1 MAIIQDWMPLSHD
14 NYNFV
19 MFWWSLFPLFA
30 SLQWII
36 SFGGMG
42 KSSIANSMFN
52 IPGKVAWLTM
62 EVPGASVLLYSFKTL
77 AAEHGHTDLPWQNK
91 VLAGL
96 FVVHYSYRAVI
107 FPIIA
112 PSMSE
117 IHVFVWLSAIGFQVC
132 NGACIG
138 AWLAAYGPT
147 TQAQWDAQGFTV
159 FRFTLGLALF
169 YIGLVANYFSDEE
182 LREIRRGELR
192 RQERLAS
199 QGQNKG
205 SVQKHYELPNNG
217 LFKYMLYPHY
227 FFEWIEWTGFLIAG
241 GLGFAPART
250 FVLNEITSMLPR
262 AVRGAAWYREKFGA
276 DKVNKKWVIIPGVY

>member
-1 MAIIQDWMPLSHD
+1 
-14 NYNFV
+14 
-19 MFWWSLFPLFA
+19 
-30 SLQWII
+30 
-36 SFGGMG
+36 MG